1 MSYGRRAVSD
11 SCHPIE
17 FLSSSCLGPDP
28 DTRRRT
34 LEDRLD
40 DGYQRIDQALLSG
53 ADVSEWESFWL
64 RLLGEYEVL
73 CRELDRAA

>member
-1 MSYGRRAVSD
+1 VSD
-11 SCHPIE
+11 ACCQVE
-17 FLSSSCLGPDP
+17 FLSSSFPSADLDS
-28 DTRRRT
+28 RRRT

-40 DGYQRIDQALLSG
+40 DGYQRIGQAVLSG

-64 RLLGEYEVL
+64 LLLSEYEDV